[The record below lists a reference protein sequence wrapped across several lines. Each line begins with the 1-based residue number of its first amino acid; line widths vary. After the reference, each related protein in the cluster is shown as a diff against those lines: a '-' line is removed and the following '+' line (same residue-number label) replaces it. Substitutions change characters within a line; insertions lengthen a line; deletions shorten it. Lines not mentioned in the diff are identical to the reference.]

1 MSDSSLR
8 QNILDELEFEPSIDA
23 NDIGV
28 AVEDGIVTLSGHVQN
43 YSQKQAAERIVARVK
58 GVRGIAEE
66 LEVRY
71 PGGSG
76 VADDEIA
83 RRVLDT
89 LKWSTR
95 VPDGKVQ
102 VTVQKGWVT
111 LTGSLDWNYQKVGAA
126 HAIEDLKGV
135 TGVTNKITIKPQ
147 VTSVDVRKR
156 IEEALKRSAEVE
168 AGDIKIDVAADK
180 VTLKGR
186 VKTWSERWLVEDTA
200 WATPG
205 VTHVSDELIV
215 GG

>member
-8 QNILDELEFEPSIDA
+8 QSILDELEFEPSIDA

-28 AVEDGIVTLSGHVQN
+28 AVEDGIVTLSGHVPN
-43 YSQKQAAERIVARVK
+43 FSQKQAVERVVARVK

-66 LEVRY
+66 IEVRY

-76 VADDEIA
+76 IADDEIA

-89 LKWSTR
+89 LKWSTQ

-111 LTGSLDWNYQKVGAA
+111 LSGKLDWNYQKVGAA
-126 HAIEDLKGV
+126 NAIGDLNGV
-135 TGVTNKITIKPQ
+135 TGVTNKITIRPQ
-147 VTSVDVRKR
+147 VTSLDVRKR

-168 AGDIKIDVAADK
+168 ARDITIDVAADK

-186 VKTWSERWLVEDTA
+186 VKTWNERWLVEDTA

-205 VTHVSDELIV
+205 VTHVSDELGV

>member
-1 MSDSSLR
+1 MNDSSLR

-28 AVEDGIVTLSGHVQN
+28 AVEDGIVTLSGHVPN
-43 YSQKQAAERIVARVK
+43 YSQKQAAERVVARVK

-66 LEVRY
+66 IEVRY

-83 RRVLDT
+83 KRVLNT
-89 LKWSTR
+89 LKWGTL
-95 VPDGKVQ
+95 VPDERVQ

-111 LTGSLDWNYQKVGAA
+111 LTGKLDWNYQKVGAA
-126 HAIEDLKGV
+126 NAIRDLKGV
-135 TGVTNKITIKPQ
+135 TGVTNKIELKPQ

-156 IEEALKRSAEVE
+156 IQEALKRSAEVE
-168 AGDIKIDVAADK
+168 AQDIRIDVAADK
-180 VTLKGR
+180 VTLKGH
-186 VKTWSERWLVEDTA
+186 VKTWNERWLVEDTA

-205 VTHVSDELIV
+205 VTHVSDQLTV
-215 GG
+215 G